1 MNPTNLFD
9 YYKNQGQSLP
19 SLQERAKIAS
29 QAGISGYSGTPE
41 QNKQLLSYLSKGNSV
56 SNDTMGSPSGRFEG
70 LSNSQIAQVDK
81 TLTDSGVFNGST
93 GQGIQPGESGQAYA
107 NRVAATPF
115 EMANY
120 SGGSSVP
127 EPIIQE
133 GIFKGMTQS
142 QANKKKEQQIAQ
154 DSQLTSYSFNPESI
168 AKSAEASNK
177 FNLSLNE
184 ITNSPFESNQTKEQ
198 KKNTLLDITA
208 FDIAKSFTNP
218 QDFYTT
224 YQNNPELQKSLQ
236 PFISNG
242 GSLATVASKISTP
255 VNVNNQ
261 PKDTATYLSDLNKK
275 TPTNQFEQQALEA
288 LSLEN
293 KLAQDEI
300 SRQVGI
306 PQQYKDLYFGT
317 SEKIG
322 ILQEQK
328 KLAEEKKKLLEQK
341 ELNDKTTIRERAQY
355 QIDKNNSDAEIAK
368 AEIEENR
375 LKAKNYMTNTLA
387 KLGALQTSGTAP
399 LALATLEQKY
409 QKEKIALDTK
419 LKFANREVE
428 IGMTEKINNITETIQ
443 EKILGVQEDLSK
455 SSSDVLKEVFNL
467 QKTADSQIYNIM
479 TSAASKLRTQTEKY
493 KDEAQ
498 SIADKY
504 NSNFML
510 LAGKG
515 LNLKSIPGM
524 IDAQGRIITS
534 KVPASAF
541 AKEGGNVG
549 GFTDQELRKLEQA
562 GIDPKTQR
570 KQALDLLY
578 GQNSSQDIVPK
589 YKYGKGEQ
597 LLLPKKKDTG
607 LKIATTLADNFG
619 VDSTQL
625 SKLQNYLNIG
635 YSLDQLKTK
644 TNMPDDL
651 YYYLKENVTTPE

>member
-1 MNPTNLFD
+1 MATLFD
-9 YYKNQGQSLP
+9 YYKSQGQTLP

-29 QAGISGYSGTPE
+29 QAGISGYRGTAEQNNALLGFLSKSNNVQQPIEDNIPNDGGASGRFLDVTPE
-41 QNKQLLSYLSKGNSV
+41 QANEISQADEEAINYGVPLS
-56 SNDTMGSPSGRFEG
+56 
-70 LSNSQIAQVDK
+70 
-81 TLTDSGVFNGST
+81 
-93 GQGIQPGESGQAYA
+93 ESGNFRIEPEYIIPDGTYA
-107 NRVAATPF
+107 
-115 EMANY
+115 
-120 SGGSSVP
+120 
-127 EPIIQE
+127 
-133 GIFKGMTQS
+133 GMTKR
-142 QANKKKEQQIAQ
+142 QAEAKKQEQGMQ
-154 DSQLTSYSFNPESI
+154 DSALTSYSFNPESI

-578 GQNSSQDIVPK
+578 GQNSSKDIVPK